1 MRKTGTVSG
10 AIHRTWSDIKA
21 HPGRS
26 DYALLQM
33 AEAGEDE
40 AQKTYMKA
48 LKKDLPRT
56 LRQLLTAQYAHIQS
70 SHDYVKVARGIC
82 R

>member
-1 MRKTGTVSG
+1 MRGTGTVSG

-48 LKKDLPRT
+48 LKKDL
-56 LRQLLTAQYAHIQS
+56 L
-70 SHDYVKVARGIC
+70 
-82 R
+82 